1 MRQARC
7 VETDEDRQRRPSD
20 PSQPRCGRAVRSL
33 EDPQKRKFRGRIA
46 CVRLAGIS
54 KPDAQRRAPSA
65 GPTSQKKE
73 SLARGYLARLIKSA
87 ITYFPAEQYHW
98 RQWLN
103 FCVRD
108 GNRCDPL
115 SMVTDKSSAALSG
128 SRGESACVLMNRTK
142 HETGR
147 LRTGRPTSNARRIRT
162 RKPVDATKSLTVST
176 T

>member
-1 MRQARC
+1 MKIGSGAHPTLRSRDAAALCGRWRIRRRGSFAEESHAC
-7 VETDEDRQRRPSD
+7 GSPGSRSPTLKDALRALDQRR
-20 PSQPRCGRAVRSL
+20 
-33 EDPQKRKFRGRIA
+33 KN
-46 CVRLAGIS
+46 
-54 KPDAQRRAPSA
+54 
-65 GPTSQKKE
+65 KE